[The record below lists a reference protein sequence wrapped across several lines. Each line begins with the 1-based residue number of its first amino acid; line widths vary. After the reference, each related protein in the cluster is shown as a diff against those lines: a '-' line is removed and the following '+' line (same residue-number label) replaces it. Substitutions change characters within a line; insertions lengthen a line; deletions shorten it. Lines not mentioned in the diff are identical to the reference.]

1 MSARIDD
8 LAWRKHPA
16 TVYPIDGYIS
26 SIKVHEPSHTIL
38 MAGSNING
46 ESRVVFR
53 RPLSE
58 STQGASWLVHSGRRI
73 VHGMLPLSRISN
85 HPYQHSAAFAD
96 TTIQQVEINA
106 CEIAFSSKWGS
117 PTAVLGTS
125 RGLYHYQSGCIS
137 PLTPENSR
145 QRKQHPKYRPPFY
158 GDILSVD
165 YLDPSSSNDQTI
177 LAGTRS
183 GHICLVDSR
192 TSPAEWEST
201 IFKHTSSV
209 SHLKSLSYNG
219 KTYEI
224 LAAGPRS
231 AMAIYDV
238 RFLLKRQNQ
247 DCPPGT
253 HEGMKWDRPA
263 LPIVKFPE
271 YRNEAHIQTGLDVVT
286 ESGYG
291 CRVVAAAHDDCT
303 VGVYSLRNGSKLDA
317 GDVDKIKAPGVVK
330 SLAWK
335 RLPGDSHPSL
345 FVGVGSVIK
354 KYSF

>member
-1 MSARIDD
+1 LARS
-8 LAWRKHPA
+8 LRLENGPRYAYFV
-16 TVYPIDGYIS
+16 VYL
-26 SIKVHEPSHTIL
+26 K
-38 MAGSNING
+38 
-46 ESRVVFR
+46 
-53 RPLSE
+53 
-58 STQGASWLVHSGRRI
+58 
-73 VHGMLPLSRISN
+73 LPN
-85 HPYQHSAAFAD
+85 TDTPAAFPNA
-96 TTIQQVEINA
+96 TIPQVEINA
-106 CEIAFSSKWGS
+106 CEIASSSSWGS

-125 RGLYHYQSGCIS
+125 RGLYHYGSGDIS
-137 PLTPENSR
+137 PLTRENSR
-145 QRKQHPKYRPPFY
+145 QRKQHPKHRPPFH
-158 GDILSVD
+158 GDVLSVD
-165 YLDPSSSNDQTI
+165 YLDPSSSDDRKI

-192 TSPAEWEST
+192 TSPAEWETS

-219 KTYEI
+219 KPHEI

-238 RFLLKRQNQ
+238 RFLLKRHSQ
-247 DCPPGT
+247 DHPVGT
-253 HEGMKWDRPA
+253 HEGGAKWDRPA
-263 LPIVKFPE
+263 LPVVRFPE
-271 YRNEAHIQTGLDVVT
+271 YRNEAHIQTGLDVLA
-286 ESGYG
+286 EPGYG
-291 CRVVAAAHDDCT
+291 CGVVAAAHDDFT
-303 VGVYSLRNGSKLDA
+303 IGVYSMRDGSRLDA